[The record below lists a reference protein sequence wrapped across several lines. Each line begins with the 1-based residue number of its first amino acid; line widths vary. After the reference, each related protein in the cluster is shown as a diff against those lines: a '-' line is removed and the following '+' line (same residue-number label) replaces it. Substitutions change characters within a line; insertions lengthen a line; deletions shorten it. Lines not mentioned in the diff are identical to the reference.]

1 MVRADYVCGEVGLP
15 GPARPAAAVR
25 ALGLAG
31 DGCTAALLVASRL
44 SGRAGAAA
52 AGAVVLLGLRPAGS
66 HGCARGQ
73 RPGCGR
79 RRAGFPSALRGS
91 PPDEAVSAAPRV
103 PGRGPDL

>member
-15 GPARPAAAVR
+15 GPARPAAAIR

-52 AGAVVLLGLRPAGS
+52 AGAGVLLGLRPAGS
-66 HGCARGQ
+66 HGCARCQ
-73 RPGCGR
+73 RLGWWP
-79 RRAGFPSALRGS
+79 RRAGFPSVLRCPLPAPAG
-91 PPDEAVSAAPRV
+91 AADR
-103 PGRGPDL
+103 R